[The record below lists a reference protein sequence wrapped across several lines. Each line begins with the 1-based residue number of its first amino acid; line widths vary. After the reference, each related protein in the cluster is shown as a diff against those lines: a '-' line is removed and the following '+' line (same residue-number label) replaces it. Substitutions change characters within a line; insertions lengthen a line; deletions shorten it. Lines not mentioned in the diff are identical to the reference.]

1 MKFTIVATALAL
13 ASTALAAP
21 GKCVSLTEAKA
32 IVNRY
37 VGIQTQAGS
46 DFGNATE
53 TAEKLLVTN
62 YQEISDS
69 ILSLE
74 KLPVCASRGSMY
86 RANTNASNSSVVSLL
101 PRAMRSS
108 RWC

>member
-1 MKFTIVATALAL
+1 MKFSIVATACAL

-21 GKCVSLTEAKA
+21 SSCVNMAQAKT

-37 VGIQTQAGS
+37 IGIQSQAGS
-46 DFGNATE
+46 DLGDWQT
-53 TAEKLLVTN
+53 TARLLMVKN

-74 KLPVCASRGSMY
+74 KAPVRG
-86 RANTNASNSSVVSLL
+86 
-101 PRAMRSS
+101 
-108 RWC
+108 